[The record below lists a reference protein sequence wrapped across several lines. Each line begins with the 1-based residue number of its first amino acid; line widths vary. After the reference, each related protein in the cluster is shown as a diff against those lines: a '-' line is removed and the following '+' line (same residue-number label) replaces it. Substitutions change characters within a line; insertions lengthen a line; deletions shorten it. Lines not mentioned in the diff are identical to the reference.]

1 MNWRPCAA
9 DPPGAKSP
17 VPRQPGPTPHFTSW
31 SAAGILLLNLP
42 AFQPFPGRF
51 QPSAFQRFSFSLADF
66 SLQPLAFSLSA
77 AFLVLTCSLA
87 AVLLAR
93 HLRLKWHHE
102 KEVAALREGNLRL
115 AAELTERQRAETAL
129 RANEQQFRNVF
140 EHAPVGIFH
149 SLPGGRFLD
158 VNPALTRMLGYASS
172 AELVATASDMA
183 TQIYA
188 DPALRLRIVADLL
201 ENAGWA
207 YWDAVV
213 WRCKD
218 GRLITVDMTARKVCN
233 DAGAVVYLEGFI
245 VDITQRLAAAAAFKE
260 SERLFRTLIE
270 NLPLIIYVCEG
281 PDEKSLYVNPAFT
294 RLTGFTLPD
303 LPVAKTWWELAY
315 PNPVYREELRIEWL
329 RREQRS
335 RETQTASEPMET
347 TITCKDGSQKHL
359 LAGYIPLAGR
369 KYIFASDITARKQAE
384 AALFRAL
391 VQRTEELRQATTAA
405 LNASDEEARRIGHE
419 LHDTLC
425 QDLIGISRQAEAL
438 ALAGVETEGVSV
450 ALADRLQRLAALAV
464 AAARQARGLSYL
476 LAVSEPSDA
485 PLEET
490 LRGHVR
496 QLEDLYG
503 FTCEL
508 PSGEALLAFSPEQG
522 AHIIRIIREALVN
535 AARHARARRVWV
547 DCLCESG
554 QVILSISSD
563 GNAARDPKTWK
574 SGLGLRQMLMRAA
587 LLGAALTFRLGPQG
601 AVVQLVLP
609 QTPAYDPATRS

>member
-1 MNWRPCAA
+1 MK
-9 DPPGAKSP
+9 DPLPEAPQIMIVEDSPETRELLAQVFSLRGFKVCPVSSGALAL
-17 VPRQPGPTPHFTSW
+17 QTALQTPPDL
-31 SAAGILLLNLP
+31 ILLDIDLP
-42 AFQPFPGRF
+42 DMNGYE
-51 QPSAFQRFSFSLADF
+51 
-66 SLQPLAFSLSA
+66 
-77 AFLVLTCSLA
+77 VCE
-87 AVLLAR
+87 
-93 HLRLKWHHE
+93 RLK
-102 KEVAALREGNLRL
+102 ANDLLRPIPVIFISGLDGELDKVRAFGAGGVDYVTKPFNVGELEARVRTHLTLRDQARRLQLEL
-115 AAELTERQRAETAL
+115 AERQRAEAVL
-129 RANEQQFRNVF
+129 RAKEQQIRDVF

-149 SLPGGRFLD
+149 SLPGGRFLE

-207 YWDAVV
+207 HWDAVV

-335 RETQTASEPMET
+335 RETQTLSEPMET

-391 VQRTEELRQATTAA
+391 VQRTEELRQA
-405 LNASDEEARRIGHE
+405 I
-419 LHDTLC
+419 TL
-425 QDLIGISRQAEAL
+425 REM
-438 ALAGVETEGVSV
+438 E
-450 ALADRLQRLAALAV
+450 
-464 AAARQARGLSYL
+464 GLSY
-476 LAVSEPSDA
+476 
-485 PLEET
+485 EEIAET
-490 LRGHVR
+490 MDCPIGTVR
-496 QLEDLYG
+496 
-503 FTCEL
+503 
-508 PSGEALLAFSPEQG
+508 S
-522 AHIIRIIREALVN
+522 RIFRAREA
-535 AARHARARRVWV
+535 
-547 DCLCESG
+547 
-554 QVILSISSD
+554 ISSKL
-563 GNAARDPKTWK
+563 RPI
-574 SGLGLRQMLMRAA
+574 LG
-587 LLGAALTFRLGPQG
+587 
-601 AVVQLVLP
+601 
-609 QTPAYDPATRS
+609 TPDDKRW

>member
-1 MNWRPCAA
+1 MNWSPRDA

-17 VPRQPGPTPHFTSW
+17 GPRQPGPARHCTGW

-51 QPSAFQRFSFSLADF
+51 QRFSLSLADF
-66 SLQPLAFSLSA
+66 SLQHLAFSLSE
-77 AFLVLTCSLA
+77 AFLILISTLA

-93 HLRLKWHHE
+93 QLRLKWRHE

-115 AAELTERQRAETAL
+115 AAVLAERQRSEAAL

-149 SLPGGRFLD
+149 SLPGGRFLE
-158 VNPALTRMLGYASS
+158 VNPALTRMLGYASP
-172 AELVATASDMA
+172 AELVAATSDMT

-188 DPALRLRIVADLL
+188 DPALRPRIVADLL
-201 ENAGWA
+201 ANAGWVH
-207 YWDAVV
+207 WDAVV

-218 GRLITVDMTARKVCN
+218 GRLITVDMTGRKVCN

-245 VDITQRLAAAAAFKE
+245 VDITQRLAAEAALKE

-270 NLPLIIYVCEG
+270 NLPLIIYVCDG

-335 RETQTASEPMET
+335 RETQTLSEPMET

-391 VQRTEELRQATTAA
+391 VQRTEDLRQATTAA

-425 QDLIGISRQAEAL
+425 QDLVGISRQAEAL

-496 QLEDLYG
+496 QLEGLYG

-563 GNAARDPKTWK
+563 GNATRDPKTWK